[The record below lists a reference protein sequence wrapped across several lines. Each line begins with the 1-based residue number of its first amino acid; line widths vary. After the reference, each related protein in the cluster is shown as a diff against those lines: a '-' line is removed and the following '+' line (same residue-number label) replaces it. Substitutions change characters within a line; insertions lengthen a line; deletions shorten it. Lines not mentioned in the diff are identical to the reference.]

1 MGERFYFFRLNGAI
15 MRISREY
22 FMVIEPGTILKHY
35 IYIYHYMYHYIYI
48 YIYMVSAG
56 IIERKLRSTKVRLFT
71 VPCCSIILFSSEGVK
86 KNVSEFTP
94 NFFRRSIIL
103 VGALL
108 FYNSVFPHFSHI
120 SHFRSIINVSRAPF
134 YN

>member
-1 MGERFYFFRLNGAI
+1 MPPN
-15 MRISREY
+15 
-22 FMVIEPGTILKHY
+22 LKLF
-35 IYIYHYMYHYIYI
+35 
-48 YIYMVSAG
+48 MVSAG
-56 IIERKLRSTKVRLFT
+56 IIERKLRRTKVRLFT
-71 VPCCSIILFSSEGVK
+71 VPCCSIIMFSSEGMK
-86 KNVSEFTP
+86 KNVSDLP

>member
-1 MGERFYFFRLNGAI
+1 MVGDCWWAI
-15 MRISREY
+15 EANY
-22 FMVIEPGTILKHY
+22 AHKHN
-35 IYIYHYMYHYIYI
+35 
-48 YIYMVSAG
+48 IYMVSAG
-56 IIERKLRSTKVRLFT
+56 IIERKLRRTKVRLFT
-71 VPCCSIILFSSEGVK
+71 VPCCSIILFSSEGMK
-86 KNVSEFTP
+86 KNVSDLPP

-120 SHFRSIINVSRAPF
+120 SHFRSIINFPRAPF

>member
-1 MGERFYFFRLNGAI
+1 MGPTDCSRFPLESCHLVA
-15 MRISREY
+15 RE
-22 FMVIEPGTILKHY
+22 FPGVVAHPLPLEVVVPLLPQETP
-35 IYIYHYMYHYIYI
+35 
-48 YIYMVSAG
+48 MVSAG
-56 IIERKLRSTKVRLFT
+56 IIERKLRRTKVRLFT
-71 VPCCSIILFSSEGVK
+71 VPCCSIILFSSEGMK
-86 KNVSEFTP
+86 KNVSDLPP

-120 SHFRSIINVSRAPF
+120 SHFRSIINFPRAPF

>member
-1 MGERFYFFRLNGAI
+1 MI
-15 MRISREY
+15 
-22 FMVIEPGTILKHY
+22 
-35 IYIYHYMYHYIYI
+35 
-48 YIYMVSAG
+48 MVSAG
-56 IIERKLRSTKVRLFT
+56 IIERKLRRTKVQLFT
-71 VPCCSIILFSSEGVK
+71 VPCCSIILFSSEGMK
-86 KNVSEFTP
+86 KNVSDLPP

-120 SHFRSIINVSRAPF
+120 SHFRSIMNFPRAPF

>member
-1 MGERFYFFRLNGAI
+1 MGENR
-15 MRISREY
+15 
-22 FMVIEPGTILKHY
+22 
-35 IYIYHYMYHYIYI
+35 
-48 YIYMVSAG
+48 

-71 VPCCSIILFSSEGVK
+71 VPCCSIILFSSEGMK

-108 FYNSVFPHFSHI
+108 FYNSVFPNFSHI
-120 SHFRSIINVSRAPF
+120 SLILSSFPHQILILSSFYPHFILVSSSNLHFICILSSFPHQILIKSSLNLHF
-134 YN
+134 IDCICTNMQ